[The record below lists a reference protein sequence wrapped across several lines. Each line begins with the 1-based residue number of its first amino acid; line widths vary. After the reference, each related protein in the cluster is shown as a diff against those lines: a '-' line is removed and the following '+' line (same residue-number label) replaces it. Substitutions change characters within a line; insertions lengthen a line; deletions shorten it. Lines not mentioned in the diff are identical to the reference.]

1 MGKASLGKASNILGI
16 NSTPAP
22 ATKELADTQ
31 SAVMGLAPCLE
42 LGGKPRTMS
51 FGIFKEAAGIIGW
64 RLAIGKGDSGTAAGS
79 CTRPGSTQANVDARH
94 WPAAKAKQ
102 LPRGQVT
109 QDRSVNNTREP
120 TEKQTRNRSNGSGV
134 AGHHPTTQIKA
145 GEDAGTNKSARR
157 KPAANL

>member
-79 CTRPGSTQANVDARH
+79 CTRPGSTHTDKCGRTALAGGQGETTT
-94 WPAAKAKQ
+94 
-102 LPRGQVT
+102 PR
-109 QDRSVNNTREP
+109 P
-120 TEKQTRNRSNGSGV
+120 
-134 AGHHPTTQIKA
+134 GHSRPQ
-145 GEDAGTNKSARR
+145 R
-157 KPAANL
+157 K